1 MGELKGIQW
10 ILTDIEGT
18 TTEISFVYNVLFP
31 FFREHLSAWE
41 NNNSLEVDKI
51 LLETQ
56 ELISLETGRRDLS
69 RTELFNQLRTWS
81 IEDRKVSPL
90 KELQG
95 LVWKQGFD
103 SGELKG
109 HVYSDVRPSLERW
122 QSQGINLAVFSSGS
136 VTAQKQLFGNSV
148 DGDLT
153 PFFQYYFDTKTGTK
167 RDADTYRI
175 ISEILGGFPP
185 TILFLSDVV
194 EELMAAEQAGFKT
207 IQLLRPGTTAGWST
221 TAENFNEIK

>member
-1 MGELKGIQW
+1 MGELNGIQW

-56 ELISLETGRRDLS
+56 ELISLETGRSDLS

-95 LVWKQGFD
+95 MVWKQGFD

-136 VTAQKQLFGNSV
+136 ITAQKQLFGHSI

-153 PFFQYYFDTKTGTK
+153 PFFQYYFDTKTGAK
-167 RDADTYRI
+167 READTYRI
-175 ISEILGGFPP
+175 ISKILGGFPP

-207 IQLLRPGTTAGWST
+207 IQLLRPGTAAGWPT